1 MYIVVTQKQELL
13 DIIYTNK
20 IILMSMIS
28 RILIVIVSHL
38 AIAGSAMG
46 QTLNVAPIQT
56 EAGKLAELVVSIKD
70 NDVTMTALQFNL
82 SLPTGMTIVSNDVI
96 LGEATNNHT
105 LDVETLENGDHL
117 FILYSMNLNTIQDG
131 ELLRIPVNIDNE
143 VTDGTAKLYT
153 IRFADTNAVSHS
165 AADVDALVTGITP
178 QQIANDKM
186 VNSKCYDL
194 SGREIVY
201 GKSSNSKLTKGIFI
215 KDGKKVLVK

>member
-1 MYIVVTQKQELL
+1 MKRLL
-13 DIIYTNK
+13 FNIFFA
-20 IILMSMIS
+20 L
-28 RILIVIVSHL
+28 VSL
-38 AIAGSAMG
+38 SAMG
-46 QTLNVAPIQT
+46 QTLSVQPI
-56 EAGKLAELVVSIKD
+56 EAKAGEQATLAVSLSGA
-70 NDVTMTALQFNL
+70 TAMTALQFNL
-82 SLPTGMTIVSNDVI
+82 ALPEGVTLAGN
-96 LGEATNNHT
+96 EATQGAATNGHT
-105 LDVETLENGDHL
+105 LDVETLDNGDHL
-117 FILYSMNLNTIQDG
+117 CILYSMDLNTFKDG
-131 ELLRIPVNIDNE
+131 ELLRIPVNIGNE

-178 QQIANDKM
+178 QQLANDKM

>member
-1 MYIVVTQKQELL
+1 M
-13 DIIYTNK
+13 N
-20 IILMSMIS
+20 
-28 RILIVIVSHL
+28 RILLSSFLVLLTSQ
-38 AIAGSAMG
+38 ARG
-46 QTLNVAPIQT
+46 QTLSITSIQT
-56 EAGKLAELVVSIKD
+56 EVGKRTVLVVSIKD
-70 NDVTMTALQFNL
+70 IDATMTALQFNL
-82 SLPTGMTIVSNDVI
+82 SLPKGMSLVCNDVI
-96 LGEATNNHT
+96 LGEATNSHT
-105 LDVETLENGDHL
+105 LNVETLENGDHL
-117 FILYSMNLNTIQDG
+117 FILYSMNLNTFQDG